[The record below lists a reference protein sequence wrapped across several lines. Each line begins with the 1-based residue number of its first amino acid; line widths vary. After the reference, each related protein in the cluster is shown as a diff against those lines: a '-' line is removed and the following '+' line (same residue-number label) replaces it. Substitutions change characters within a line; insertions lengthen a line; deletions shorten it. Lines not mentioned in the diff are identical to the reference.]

1 MAFNSIL
8 SPITTTLEAVGDVV
22 SSISKT
28 TKILDDMI
36 ENNLEARKASK
47 DDRLAAV
54 IASHKVEAMKDI
66 EAYAK
71 ASAKF
76 QERTGTTY
84 ADVVKELL
92 G

>member
-1 MAFNSIL
+1 
-8 SPITTTLEAVGDVV
+8 
-22 SSISKT
+22 
-28 TKILDDMI
+28 MI

-66 EAYAK
+66 ESYAK

-76 QERTGTTY
+76 QERTNKDY
-84 ADVVKELL
+84 AAVVAELL

>member
-1 MAFNSIL
+1 M
-8 SPITTTLEAVGDVV
+8 
-22 SSISKT
+22 
-28 TKILDDMI
+28 DDII

-66 EAYAK
+66 ESYAK

-76 QERTGTTY
+76 QERTNKDY
-84 ADVVKELL
+84 AAVVAELL

>member
-1 MAFNSIL
+1 
-8 SPITTTLEAVGDVV
+8 
-22 SSISKT
+22 
-28 TKILDDMI
+28 MI

-66 EAYAK
+66 ESYAK

-76 QERTGTTY
+76 QERTNKDY
-84 ADVVKELL
+84 AAVVTELL

>member
-8 SPITTTLEAVGDVV
+8 SPVTTTLEAVGDVV
-22 SSISKT
+22 ASVAKT

-47 DDRLAAV
+47 EDRLASV
-54 IASHKVEAMKDI
+54 IASHKVEAMKEV

-71 ASAKF
+71 ASTKF
-76 QERTGTTY
+76 QERTGMAY
-84 ADVVKELL
+84 ADVVAELL

>member
-1 MAFNSIL
+1 
-8 SPITTTLEAVGDVV
+8 
-22 SSISKT
+22 
-28 TKILDDMI
+28 MI

-54 IASHKVEAMKDI
+54 IASHKIDAMKDI
-66 EAYAK
+66 ESYAK

-76 QERTGTTY
+76 QERTNKDY
-84 ADVVKELL
+84 AAVVAELL